1 VQKQLGEIAKQER
14 MIKASPNLT
23 TERKDEVLR
32 RLDLMKQKIARGSM
46 AVYDKTKD
54 RADLS

>member
-1 VQKQLGEIAKQER
+1 

-23 TERKDEVLR
+23 TERKDEILN

-46 AVYDKTKD
+46 AVYDKTTAQAD
-54 RADLS
+54 RS